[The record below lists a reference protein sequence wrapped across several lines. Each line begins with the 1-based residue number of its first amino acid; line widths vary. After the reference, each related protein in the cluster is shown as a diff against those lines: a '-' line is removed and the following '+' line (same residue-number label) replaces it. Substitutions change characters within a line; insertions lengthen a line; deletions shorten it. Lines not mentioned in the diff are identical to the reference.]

1 MKSFIKKFR
10 NLLHSFR
17 AKIGLMLLILGI
29 IPVLITGIVTYKQ
42 STDIL
47 SKKLETT
54 STQTILEIGR
64 GLENYFIAMSDL
76 LTVLSNDANI
86 IEANNEISF
95 AFAKGLIANVNNAD
109 ESILN
114 VYVGTEKKMFYAYPE
129 IELVGY
135 DPTATDWYKESV
147 QYPDDIVFSNPY
159 SDTGTGL
166 MVMSLTKAIKKGNE
180 LIGVVGID
188 ISLDYLSASLS
199 NIEIGDTGYVYMADE
214 LGYIIAH
221 PDTSLV
227 GTDLVATMPFW
238 ADVSVNNEGFMEYE
252 YNGNEYF
259 GSYVTSNLT
268 NWKIMGA
275 MTHNELTN
283 DTNKILDT
291 VLMLLVF
298 LTVISLTVTI
308 VFTGIINKNIQEL
321 LTGFNRIDK
330 GDLSARVSIKSK
342 DEFGLLG
349 AQFNVMCDN
358 MSLIIDSVSQSS
370 TTVLDSATELASMSE
385 ETNSSAS
392 EVSRAV
398 EEVAHGATE
407 QAQSS
412 T

>member
-259 GSYVTSNLT
+259 GS
-268 NWKIMGA
+268 
-275 MTHNELTN
+275 
-283 DTNKILDT
+283 
-291 VLMLLVF
+291 
-298 LTVISLTVTI
+298 
-308 VFTGIINKNIQEL
+308 
-321 LTGFNRIDK
+321 
-330 GDLSARVSIKSK
+330 
-342 DEFGLLG
+342 
-349 AQFNVMCDN
+349 
-358 MSLIIDSVSQSS
+358 
-370 TTVLDSATELASMSE
+370 
-385 ETNSSAS
+385 
-392 EVSRAV
+392 
-398 EEVAHGATE
+398 
-407 QAQSS
+407 
-412 T
+412 